1 MYRKW
6 NWKNNSSP
14 YHPQGNSAIE
24 FAHKILQ
31 KFIND
36 YFYTLIPEDFNIEV
50 AILVSLE
57 YHNNSINISTKFIQN
72 ELKDTINLVLIEKAK
87 LNIYK
92 NVGKKI
98 IKSNELLLDNRDI
111 LLLDNNNIYVKDKV
125 NEIL

>member
-1 MYRKW
+1 M
-6 NWKNNSSP
+6 
-14 YHPQGNSAIE
+14 
-24 FAHKILQ
+24 
-31 KFIND
+31 
-36 YFYTLIPEDFNIEV
+36 
-50 AILVSLE
+50 VSLE